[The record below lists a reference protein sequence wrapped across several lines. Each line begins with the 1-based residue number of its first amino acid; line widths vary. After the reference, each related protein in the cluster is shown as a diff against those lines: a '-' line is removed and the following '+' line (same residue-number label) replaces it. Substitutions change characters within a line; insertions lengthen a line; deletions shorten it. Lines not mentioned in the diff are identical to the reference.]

1 MVATPSGLGWVTTV
15 RVLAALQGAVRR
27 IDMNGPS
34 AYLTS
39 KAGLSLAMAFHELGT
54 NALKYGSLSVP
65 DGRVSLAWAF
75 DPADPQQIEIRW
87 VEIGGPDVVAPTRR
101 GFGSRLLERTLAS
114 ELSGRVDRLRP
125 HGCQVHHYRPNG

>member
-1 MVATPSGLGWVTTV
+1 MVATPSGMGWVTTV
-15 RVLAALQGAVRR
+15 RVPAALQGVVRR

-65 DGRVSLAWAF
+65 DGRVSLA
-75 DPADPQQIEIRW
+75 
-87 VEIGGPDVVAPTRR
+87 
-101 GFGSRLLERTLAS
+101 
-114 ELSGRVDRLRP
+114 
-125 HGCQVHHYRPNG
+125 

>member
-54 NALKYGSLSVP
+54 NA
-65 DGRVSLAWAF
+65 
-75 DPADPQQIEIRW
+75 
-87 VEIGGPDVVAPTRR
+87 
-101 GFGSRLLERTLAS
+101 
-114 ELSGRVDRLRP
+114 
-125 HGCQVHHYRPNG
+125 